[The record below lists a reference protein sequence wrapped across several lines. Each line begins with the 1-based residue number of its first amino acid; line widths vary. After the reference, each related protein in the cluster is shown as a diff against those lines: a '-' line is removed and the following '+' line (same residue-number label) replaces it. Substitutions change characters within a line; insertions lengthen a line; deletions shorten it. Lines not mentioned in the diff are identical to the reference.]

1 MNNLINQDTHTPARK
16 AWLASLQQHAEHSI
30 GWDIISVAL
39 LGLAVLAAC
48 YL

>member
-1 MNNLINQDTHTPARK
+1 MNNLINQDTHTPARR
-16 AWLASLQQHAEHSI
+16 AWLRTLQAGDSI

-39 LGLAVLAAC
+39 LGLAVVLAC